1 VPLLFFYLPIKSIRK
16 KRRLRKGR
24 IAHIFGPVSVQTAQ
38 KVRKNGPFYE
48 NLFLFQIFR
57 PKSLFIHFSNFVP
70 FCNFLTS
77 SFHFSFVF
85 FLISHN
91 LVQPAQFQNE
101 KFMKR
106 KYGQNENIFL

>member
-38 KVRKNGPFYE
+38 KVRKNGPFSE
-48 NLFLFQIFR
+48 NIFLFQIFR

-70 FCNFLTS
+70 FCNF
-77 SFHFSFVF
+77 FNEQFSLFFCVF
-85 FLISHN
+85 SDIPQSCTTCT
-91 LVQPAQFQNE
+91 VP
-101 KFMKR
+101 K
-106 KYGQNENIFL
+106 

>member
-1 VPLLFFYLPIKSIRK
+1 
-16 KRRLRKGR
+16 
-24 IAHIFGPVSVQTAQ
+24 
-38 KVRKNGPFYE
+38 
-48 NLFLFQIFR
+48 
-57 PKSLFIHFSNFVP
+57 
-70 FCNFLTS
+70 
-77 SFHFSFVF
+77 VF